1 VRSVVFS
8 NDTEFEESL
17 IIWLRLL
24 VNPEDWL
31 LNAST
36 VDVIV
41 DKFLLA
47 VDTAAWALPT
57 KDVLE
62 VEFPSMLGKVE
73 GMLDVVAVEVNG
85 VL

>member
-1 VRSVVFS
+1 MSSVVFS

-41 DKFLLA
+41 DRFLLA
-47 VDTAAWALPT
+47 VETAAWALPT
-57 KDVLE
+57 KVVFA
-62 VEFPSMLGKVE
+62 VEFPSMLGKVD
-73 GMLDVVAVEVNG
+73 GTLDVVVAEVKG